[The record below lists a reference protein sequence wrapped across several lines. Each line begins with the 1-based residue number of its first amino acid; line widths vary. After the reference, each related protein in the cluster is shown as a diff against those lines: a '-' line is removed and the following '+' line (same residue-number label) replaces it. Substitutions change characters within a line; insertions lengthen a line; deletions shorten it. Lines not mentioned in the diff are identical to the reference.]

1 VTHRNIGNPE
11 NIEDLRKF
19 FEIFN
24 AVLFNGVL
32 TGYERELHWYER
44 TIGGSEL
51 GYCRLLFPGK
61 ETDPRFRLEYPLGP
75 IWIMKGGTQRDPTTK
90 IEKYLEILVHEML
103 HALFVIYACSCKNR
117 CAEKLY
123 DAFYNWKGHGASWQ
137 AAAYAIERASKLLPM
152 LSYAS
157 FARKVSGWKAF
168 ERRSTRH
175 LGNLALCT
183 SARASVEGNL
193 RLLIG

>member
-1 VTHRNIGNPE
+1 M
-11 NIEDLRKF
+11 EDLRKF

-32 TGYERELHWYER
+32 TGYERDLHWYER
-44 TIGGSEL
+44 TIHGGEI
-51 GYCRLLFPGK
+51 GYCRFLLPGY
-61 ETDPRFRLEYPLGP
+61 EMDPRFRLEYPLGP
-75 IWIMKGGTQRDPTTK
+75 IWIKKGRTQRDPIAK
-90 IEKYLEILVHEML
+90 IEEYLDTLVHEML
-103 HALFVIYACSCKNR
+103 HALFVIYACSCKNG

-123 DAFYNWKGHGASWQ
+123 DAFYNGASWQ

-157 FARKVSGWKAF
+157 VARKVSGWKAF